1 MTLSFSAARQPT
13 ADAASPRTVV
23 ILAFDEVTASDISS
37 AADVFAVATR
47 FHQGPRN
54 CVYRVVV
61 ASVHGQPITSFSGM
75 TIATTP
81 LSAIDPAS
89 IETLM
94 VPGGGPPEAP
104 PVPRDVVEWL
114 AREGRKARRLCGICT
129 GTFLLAE
136 AGLVGHRRVT
146 THWQATE
153 ALKTRYPRLRVE
165 PDRGYLHDDGLW
177 TSGGFTAGLDLG
189 LALLEED
196 QGHAT
201 TMAVAR
207 SLLLFVKRPG
217 DHAQV
222 SAALSSQAA
231 SDRQFSLL
239 HAWIMDHL
247 DEDLR
252 VEVLAEQA
260 GMSPRTFARH
270 YTRQTGRT
278 PAKAVEAM
286 RMEAALRELN
296 DAGASLKQ
304 VARRCGF
311 GNEQNLRRTF
321 LRLRGTTP
329 EHYSQLRPGLD
340 GAAGG

>member
-1 MTLSFSAARQPT
+1 MTMPFPAARQPT
-13 ADAASPRTVV
+13 ADAEPPRTVV
-23 ILAFDEVTASDISS
+23 ILVFDEVTASDVCG
-37 AADVFAVATR
+37 AADVFAVATK

-61 ASVHGQPITSFSGM
+61 ASVHGQSITSFSGI

-89 IETLM
+89 IETLI
-94 VPGGGPPEAP
+94 VPGGGPPEQP
-104 PVPRDVVEWL
+104 PVPRDVVAWL
-114 AREGRKARRLCGICT
+114 AREGRQARRLCGICT

-136 AGLVGHRRVT
+136 AGLIGHRRVT

-153 ALKTRYPRLRVE
+153 ALKTRYPQLRVE
-165 PDRGYLHDDGLW
+165 PDRVYLHDGGIW
-177 TSGGFTAGLDLG
+177 TSGGFTAGVDLG

-201 TMAVAR
+201 AMAVAR

-217 DHAQV
+217 EQAQV

-231 SDRQFSLL
+231 SDRQFSRL

-247 DEDLR
+247 DENLR
-252 VEVLAEQA
+252 VDVLAEQA
-260 GMSPRTFARH
+260 GMAARTFARH
-270 YTRQTGRT
+270 YTKQTGRT

-286 RMEAALRELN
+286 RMEAALRALN
-296 DAGASLKQ
+296 DAGTSLKQ

-311 GNEQNLRRTF
+311 GDEQNLRRTF

-329 EHYSQLRPGLD
+329 EHYRQQRQG
-340 GAAGG
+340 